1 MQLASLVQ
9 RELVF
14 PHLFASNRD
23 EVLRELAQRISQAS
37 GWASADD
44 LYRQLA
50 EREALGSTALGNGVA
65 IPHCKLAGL
74 THPIVALGVVP
85 QGVDF
90 GAADGHRVSV
100 FLVVASPTRSPAEHL
115 QALAAISRWVKVEG
129 RARQVLATPDVS
141 GLVDLLSKS

>member
-1 MQLASLVQ
+1 MQLASLV
-9 RELVF
+9 RPELIF
-14 PHLFASNRD
+14 PNLTAGTRD
-23 EVLRELAQRISQAS
+23 QVLHELAVRISAAS

-44 LYRQLA
+44 LYAQLT

-65 IPHCKLAGL
+65 IPHCKLARL
-74 THPIVALGVVP
+74 SQPIVALGVVP

-90 GAADGHRVSV
+90 GAPDGLPVSV

-129 RARQVLATPDVS
+129 RARQVLAAPDAAA
-141 GLVDLLSKS
+141 LHDLLRET